1 VGTVVVRMRPLVAA
15 TVAFLVLAACT
26 QPGPADRTRRTPGS
40 TSPSS
45 PPSGSVDSP
54 PGSPSPTATGSNPDD
69 VRIVAPGGGSLLLRG
84 GYPHVAS
91 PCVDPE
97 PRRLLARYPGTLL
110 VRRSDDGT
118 LRLVVTL
125 PFQEYLQGIAE
136 VPPSWPREALQA
148 QAIAARSY
156 ALATTGW
163 SGQAGETLETPI
175 CATTSC
181 QVYRGIPVPFEPDVR
196 RWYRAVRQTA
206 GLVLLFEGRPATTV
220 YFSTSNGQ
228 TYGNEDVFGSS
239 PLPYLRPVVENDDGA
254 SPTSTWRVR
263 LPFDD
268 VATFLAAAGEWP
280 RSRPVTDV
288 QFRDGRFVVSSHART
303 RSIESSTFRDA
314 INAWAPCLEPA
325 TYPPPSRFGSPLPTT
340 IPSRWLSASS
350 ERGALIVSGRGWGH
364 GAGMVQWGAYGKA
377 RRGLSAADILAFYY
391 GGLRPEPYSE
401 PGRIHVQV
409 ASGLTELR
417 ITPSEPGATVD
428 GAELGSERVVVT
440 GGDILLV
447 QVEPR

>member
-1 VGTVVVRMRPLVAA
+1 MRPLVAA
-15 TVAFLVLAACT
+15 TVAILVLAACA
-26 QPGPADRTRRTPGS
+26 QPGPAGRTRRTPGS
-40 TSPSS
+40 TSSESLPSS
-45 PPSGSVDSP
+45 SVDS
-54 PGSPSPTATGSNPDD
+54 PGSPSPNARAPVDPDS
-69 VRIVAPGGGSLLLRG
+69 VRIVAPGSGSLLLRG

-163 SGQAGETLETPI
+163 SGQEGETLETPI
-175 CATTSC
+175 CATTAC
-181 QVYRGIPVPFEPDVR
+181 QVYRGIPVPFDPNVR
-196 RWYRAVRQTA
+196 RWYRAVRQTS

-254 SPTSTWRVR
+254 SPMSTWRVR

-268 VATFLAAAGEWP
+268 VAAFLAAAGEWP
-280 RSRPVTDV
+280 RSRPVTGV
-288 QFRDGRFVVSSHART
+288 RFSDGTFVVSSRART

-325 TYPPPSRFGSPLPTT
+325 NYPPPSRFGSPLPTT

-391 GGLRPEPYSE
+391 GGLRPEPHPQ

-409 ASGLTELR
+409 AEGITDLR
-417 ITPSEPGATVD
+417 IIPSDAGAAVD
-428 GAELGSERVVVT
+428 GREVGLARISVT
-440 GGDILLV
+440 GGESLQV
-447 QVEPR
+447 EVEPR